1 MSRRTRPSKER
12 RARHRATAERT
23 ARRDSLLVLL
33 SRIQRGIPVTP
44 TEAALL
50 RAHVDAEL
58 ADADTARAAL
68 GQQEAQHRQQL
79 AAAHDAIR
87 EAEQDAAEWKTTAAT
102 YSGLHSS
109 AEQDVADLGEQ
120 LRTYQTAEMYR
131 QAAADTVEGRLAALR
146 RQTTVGLLAGAEQ
159 ALNRALTAEAT
170 LGRVRALA
178 HRMRAVSPQGA
189 AAIYADRIEQTLDTI
204 PETQP

>member
-1 MSRRTRPSKER
+1 MARRTRPSKER
-12 RARHRATAERT
+12 RARHQAAAERT

-44 TEAALL
+44 TEAVLL

-68 GQQEAQHRQQL
+68 GQQQAQHRQQL

-87 EAEQDAAEWKTTAAT
+87 EAEQAA
-102 YSGLHSS
+102 
-109 AEQDVADLGEQ
+109 ADLGEQ
-120 LRTYQTAEMYR
+120 LRAYRAAEAYR
-131 QAAADTVEGRLAALR
+131 QAAAESVEGRLAALR
-146 RQTTVGLLAGAEQ
+146 QQTTEGLLAGAEE
-159 ALNRALTAEAT
+159 ALLRATAAEAI

-178 HRMRAVSPQGA
+178 HRMRAGSPQGA
-189 AAIYADRIEQTLDTI
+189 AAIYADRIEQTLNAA